1 MRKYIL
7 NSKMQYWGPH
17 CLSPASLLHCWEF
30 NCRFCDSSQNV
41 GEGDSGG
48 RSRERQ
54 GEDGERRRVTFCQ
67 QVLSAAEPRGQV
79 AVVSPAGLVW
89 GFGHPARSCRALHGL
104 PGPGS
109 SRLGT
114 MWPKPRPTP
123 VEGPPRSA
131 IEAEAW
137 CSSQLSNSL
146 PGTWTG
152 A

>member
-54 GEDGERRRVTFCQ
+54 GGLGWKEAEDRVDELENTC
-67 QVLSAAEPRGQV
+67 LSPKDQGASV
-79 AVVSPAGLVW
+79 AV
-89 GFGHPARSCRALHGL
+89 
-104 PGPGS
+104 
-109 SRLGT
+109 
-114 MWPKPRPTP
+114 
-123 VEGPPRSA
+123 
-131 IEAEAW
+131 
-137 CSSQLSNSL
+137 
-146 PGTWTG
+146 
-152 A
+152 